1 MKIKGYMGI
10 KKGMY
15 VRDFFGIDQVE
26 DIVLVGNLYEDSGLY
41 LKHNGKIHLSKDY
54 MNKMECSNDILDLIK
69 PQDLMYIDIGP
80 HDGHGGI
87 VVPRVAETQNELNKY
102 LEQIKKDEHKLFG
115 VLTLEMINNNLFE
128 VEYDK
133 H

>member
-1 MKIKGYMGI
+1 MKI

-69 PQDLMYIDIGP
+69 PQDLMYIDIDP
-80 HDGHGGI
+80 YDGHGGI
-87 VVPRVAETQNELNKY
+87 IVPRVAETQNELNKY
-102 LEQIKKDEHKLFG
+102 LEPIKNHEHKLVG
-115 VLTLEMINNNLFE
+115 VLTLEMINNNMFE
-128 VEYDK
+128 VEYGK

>member
-1 MKIKGYMGI
+1 MKL

-69 PQDLMYIDIGP
+69 PQDLMYIDIDP
-80 HDGHGGI
+80 YDGCGGI

-102 LEQIKKDEHKLFG
+102 LEPIKKDKHKLVG
-115 VLTLEMINNNLFE
+115 VLSLEMINNNMYE
-128 VEYDK
+128 VEYEK

>member
-1 MKIKGYMGI
+1 MNL
-10 KKGMY
+10 KKGIY

-69 PQDLMYIDIGP
+69 PQDLMYINFDP
-80 HDGHGGI
+80 YDGHGGI
-87 VVPRVAETQNELNKY
+87 IVPRVAETQNELNKY
-102 LEQIKKDEHKLFG
+102 LKPIKNHEHKLVG
-115 VLTLEMINNNLFE
+115 VLTLEMINNNMFE